1 MEVFL
6 IIVATLVAGVGSVLI
21 AGLLSVNFLSRFG
34 DYFLSFA
41 AGALLSTAFLN
52 LLPESFHLLNHH
64 SALMFTLL
72 LGIIFFFLLN
82 KLHLYHHSHDEKQL
96 ESMSGKD
103 LTQTQTGT
111 KTNGQLVG
119 GRLVILILGD
129 SIHKFGDGVLIAA
142 AFIADTRVGLLATL
156 AVLSHEIPHHIADI
170 SLIKEETSSFSKAIK
185 SVACAGLFS
194 VIGGVSSFY
203 LLDSF
208 YSFLPYLLVL
218 ASSSFIYVALA
229 DLIPQLKKNTP
240 LAKTIKQFFWLF
252 VGVGLVGFSS
262 FLAH

>member
-1 MEVFL
+1 MDVFL
-6 IIVATLVAGVGSVLI
+6 IIVATLIAGVGSVLI

-52 LLPESFHLLNHH
+52 LLPESFHLLDQH
-64 SALMFTLL
+64 SGLMFTLL
-72 LGIIFFFLLN
+72 LGIIFFFFLN
-82 KLHLYHHSHDEKQL
+82 KLNLYHHSHDDKQL
-96 ESMSGKD
+96 GSISESGIA
-103 LTQTQTGT
+103 QPGT
-111 KTNGQLVG
+111 KIQLQMVG

-142 AFIADTRVGLLATL
+142 AFIADTRMGLLATL
-156 AVLSHEIPHHIADI
+156 AVLAHEIPHHIADI
-170 SLIKEETSSFSKAIK
+170 SLIKEETLSFSKAIK
-185 SVACAGLFS
+185 SVSCAGLFS
-194 VIGGVSSFY
+194 VVGGVSSFY
-203 LLDSF
+203 FLDSF

-240 LAKTIKQFFWLF
+240 VAKTIKQFFWLF

>member
-6 IIVATLVAGVGSVLI
+6 IILATLVAGVGSVLI

-96 ESMSGKD
+96 EGISGPD
-103 LTQTQTGT
+103 HTQIGT
-111 KTNGQLVG
+111 KKNGQFVG

-170 SLIKEETSSFSKAIK
+170 SLIKEETSSFSKPIK
-185 SVACAGLFS
+185 SVSCTGLFS

-262 FLAH
+262 FIAH